1 MAAVN
6 PISPAGTVSR
16 TVTGSSANVALAK
29 AANQVVVTSPSTN
42 SIAFIAFGTSSAV
55 TAAVT
60 DTPILPGT
68 VQVFSTGVNITY
80 VAAIGTAGTTL
91 YFTSGEGQ

>member
-1 MAAVN
+1 MLN
-6 PISPAGTVSR
+6 PMTPSGTVSR
-16 TVTGSSANVALAK
+16 AVTGTTASVALSDAQS
-29 AANQVVVTSPSTN
+29 NQVMVTSASGN
-42 SIAFIAFGTSSAV
+42 SIAFIKFGASDV

-68 VQVFSTGVNITY
+68 AQVFTKQPSMTH

-91 YFTSGEGQ
+91 YFTSGDGQ

>member
-1 MAAVN
+1 MLN
-6 PISPAGTVSR
+6 PFTPGGTVSR
-16 TVTGSSANVALAK
+16 AVTGATANVALSDAQS
-29 AANQVVVTSPSTN
+29 NQVMVTSASGN
-42 SIAFIAFGTSSAV
+42 SIAFIKFGASDV

-68 VQVFSTGVNITY
+68 VQVFTKQPSMTT

-91 YFTSGEGQ
+91 YFTSGDGE